1 MVVKNLPKM
10 NFKTCS
16 ETIKTFNLQTATLI
30 LTKKINCQKKKNYNC
45 LYFKVCSFLSVVIL
59 LKFNQN
65 TNFKSK
71 ICI

>member
-30 LTKKINCQKKKNYNC
+30 LTKKINCQKKKITI
-45 LYFKVCSFLSVVIL
+45 VSI
-59 LKFNQN
+59 LKFVA
-65 TNFKSK
+65 FYL
-71 ICI
+71 